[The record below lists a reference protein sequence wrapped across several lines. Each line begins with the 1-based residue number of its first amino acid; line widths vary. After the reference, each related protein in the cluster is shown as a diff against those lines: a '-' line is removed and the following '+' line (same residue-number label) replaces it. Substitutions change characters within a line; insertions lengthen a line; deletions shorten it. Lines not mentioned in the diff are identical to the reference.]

1 MQTLTA
7 VTIPEPIR
15 RAYALTARGEAVVE
29 MIRLTRRW
37 PTMPSA
43 ERSAAIGV
51 VRDQLDLMDA
61 DDRSWVEPMLADLVG

>member
-1 MQTLTA
+1 MQTMTV

-37 PTMPSA
+37 STMPA
-43 ERSAAIGV
+43 PERSAAIGV
-51 VRDQLDLMDA
+51 VREQLDLMDA
-61 DDRSWVEPMLADLVG
+61 EDRSWVEPMLTDLAG